1 MESLTKEEL
10 IEFEDE
16 IKELYLGAK
25 IRSPVHFSKGNEEQL
40 IEVFKEVNSEDW
52 VFSTHRSHYHALLK
66 GIPREKVLQDILDN
80 KSIHL
85 NSSEYNFFT
94 SAIVGGVLPIAVGVA
109 MGLKM
114 KGLRDKVWVF
124 VGDMCAEMG
133 IFHECVKYSKRHG
146 LGINFVIED
155 NGLSVET
162 PTQDVWG
169 CDEFD
174 NVRVIKYKYNREYPH
189 HGCGQWVEF

>member
-1 MESLTKEEL
+1 METLTKEEL

-16 IKELYLGAK
+16 IKELYLSAR

-40 IEVFKEVNSEDW
+40 IEIFKEVNSGDW

-66 GIPREKVLQDILDN
+66 GIPRERVLKDIMDN

-85 NSSEYNFFT
+85 NSREHNFFT

-114 KGLRDKVWVF
+114 RDCDEKVWVF
-124 VGDMCAEMG
+124 VGDMCAKMG
-133 IFHECVKYSKRHG
+133 VFHECVKYSKRHG

-162 PTQDVWG
+162 PTQEVWG

-174 NVRVIKYKYNREYPH
+174 KVRVIKYKYHREYPH
-189 HGCGQWVEF
+189 HGIGQWVEF